1 MNPDRPLDGIRS
13 IKAKLGLLVGVSV
26 VVAALVA
33 VIGDRAEVSA
43 WLSIPVTVAAAL
55 GVTQWLA
62 RGMTSP
68 LREMTAAATRMATG
82 DHSLRVTATSADEVG
97 ELAVAFNTMAAD
109 LAAADQQRRQ
119 LVATVSHELRTPL
132 AAQQALLENLVD
144 GVVRPDDAVLR
155 TALRQAERLG
165 DLVGDLLDL
174 ARVEGGRSPLSLAP
188 VDVRELVETAVAE
201 AGVSRRGT
209 RHRVEVADGLVVS
222 ADAARLAQVLANL
235 LDNAGRH
242 GPADGTVTVSA
253 GLDGPDRWWL
263 EVADDGPG
271 IDPARAGRI
280 FDGFGAGAGGPDAGG
295 GTGIGLAI
303 AAWVCELHGGSIA
316 ALPARPDRPGARLR
330 AVLPRLPHPGP
341 TALAPPTTAP
351 ARPTTAATPAPPM
364 TTVPPTTTAPPRT
377 TATPTTTATS
387 TTTLSLSTSGP
398 TRTRPTRPQETS
410 VPSRD
415 PLPAGAAPG
424 GTDPGRHAPASGTT
438 AAGTTASGGV
448 PVGAPKPFID
458 TVFGDLWPEA
468 GLAPQVAVLLSCL
481 GIGVLA
487 ALLLPDRDLG
497 LSVSLL
503 LLIGAV
509 VVWRLA
515 RRRSSRWFVATSVV
529 GLALMAVPVVR
540 AAEWLTVLAVGL
552 GVLLTTTAL
561 TDAKGLLAM
570 AAGALGWPLAALRG
584 LPLLGRTVSATSRVS
599 VLWPVVRT
607 VAISLVALVVFG
619 GLFASGD
626 AVFGSWAGALV
637 PDLAWDGLINATFV
651 GFMVGGSL
659 LAVCYLA
666 LNPPRVD
673 RIALP
678 GARPVARAW
687 EWAVPVGLVIALFVA
702 FVGAQAAA
710 LFGGHDYL
718 QRTTGLT
725 YAEYVHQGFGQL
737 TVATLLTLATVAL
750 AARKAP
756 QGTPGERVL
765 LRGLLGALS
774 LLTLVV
780 VASALHRMDLYQQAY
795 GFTVLRLLVTGFELW
810 LGLLVVLVAVAG
822 VRLSGWWLP
831 RAALMSAAV
840 FLLAAVAVNPE
851 GFVAQRNIERYQATG
866 KLDAAYLVSLGPDAT
881 PAIAAGLPRE
891 VAACIASAAPAEYPG
906 LLDWNLG
913 RSRGADARLSTGAV
927 FDPSH
932 RGCVAEYQR

>member
-33 VIGDRAEVSA
+33 VIGDRADVSA

-109 LAAADQQRRQ
+109 LAVADQQRRQ

-144 GVVRPDDAVLR
+144 GIVRPDDAVLR

-174 ARVEGGRSPLSLAP
+174 ARVEGGRSPLLLAP

-209 RHRVEVADGLVVS
+209 HHRVEVADGLVVS

-253 GLDGPDRWWL
+253 GLEGPDRWWL
-263 EVADDGPG
+263 EVADEGPG

-280 FDGFGAGAGGPDAGG
+280 FDGFGAGSGGPDAGG

-330 AVLPRLPHPGP
+330 VVLPRLPHPGP
-341 TALAPPTTAP
+341 AAVASPTSSVAWAGTAPVLTTASPPTSASHTTTPSPPTTAS
-351 ARPTTAATPAPPM
+351 
-364 TTVPPTTTAPPRT
+364 PTTTESP
-377 TATPTTTATS
+377 ATRGTHS
-387 TTTLSLSTSGP
+387 I
-398 TRTRPTRPQETS
+398 RPTQPIPPQETS

-424 GTDPGRHAPASGTT
+424 GTNLGRPVPVTSA
-438 AAGTTASGGV
+438 TASGSTTACGV

-481 GIGVLA
+481 GVGVLA
-487 ALLLPDRDLG
+487 ALLLPDRDIG

-529 GLALMAVPVVR
+529 GVALMAVPVVR

-584 LPLLGRTVSATSRVS
+584 LPLLGRTVSATSRVT

-666 LNPPRVD
+666 LNPPRVE

-702 FVGAQAAA
+702 FVVAQAAA
-710 LFGGHDYL
+710 LFGGHDYV

-737 TVATLLTLATVAL
+737 TAATLLTLATVAL

-756 QGTPGERVL
+756 QGTPGERLL

-851 GFVAQRNIERYQATG
+851 GFVAQRNIDRYQATG

-913 RSRGADARLSTGAV
+913 RSRGVDARLSTGTV
-927 FDPSH
+927 FDPAH